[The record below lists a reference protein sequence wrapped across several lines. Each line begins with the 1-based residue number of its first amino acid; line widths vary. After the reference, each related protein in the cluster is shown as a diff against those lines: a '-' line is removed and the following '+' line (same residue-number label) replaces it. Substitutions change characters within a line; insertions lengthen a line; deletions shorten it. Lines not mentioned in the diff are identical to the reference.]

1 MTGEIVIALDG
12 MGGDSAPETVIGGA
26 ARARRHNADVKFLLF
41 GDSERLEALVKRHKS
56 LAGAVELRH
65 TDQVVTGDD
74 KPSVA
79 LRNARESSMRK
90 AIDAVKDGEAAAAVS
105 AGNTGALMAMSKF
118 VLKTIEGI
126 DRPAIVR
133 AVPTVKGQCCVLDLG
148 ANVQCSA
155 EHLVQFA
162 VMGEVFARTVLGVER
177 PTIGL
182 INIGI
187 EEIKGH
193 EEVREAAAILRE
205 TPLPII
211 FKGFIEGNDISAG
224 RVDVAVTDGFTGNVG
239 LKIAEGTVKL
249 MASFLREAFRGS
261 WRARLGYV
269 LARPALAAMRQRT
282 DPRYYDGALL
292 GGLNGIVVKAHGGT
306 DALGFSSAIGVAAE
320 MALHGFVEKIR
331 NDFERLKSC
340 AVPAGDQEPVA

>member
-1 MTGEIVIALDG
+1 VTEQIVIALDG
-12 MGGDSAPETVIGGA
+12 MGGDSAPDMVVGGA
-26 ARARRHNADVKFLLF
+26 ARARRQMANVKFLLF
-41 GDSERLEALVKRHKS
+41 GDSQRLEPLVRRHRG
-56 LAGAVELRH
+56 LAGAVEIRH
-65 TDQVVTGDD
+65 TDQIVKGDD

-79 LRNARESSMRK
+79 LRGARESSMRK
-90 AIDAVKDGEAAAAVS
+90 AIDAVKAGEAAAAVS

-118 VLKTIEGI
+118 VLKTIQGI

-133 AVPTVKGQCCVLDLG
+133 SVPTVRGLCCVLDLG

-182 INIGI
+182 LNIGI

-193 EEVREAAAILRE
+193 EEVREAAAMLRE

-211 FKGFIEGNDISAG
+211 FKGFIEGNDISSG

-249 MASFLREAFRGS
+249 MASFLRDAFRSS
-261 WRARLGYV
+261 WRARLGYL
-269 LARPALAAMRQRT
+269 LARPALAAMRERS
-282 DPRYYDGALL
+282 DPRYYDGAIL

-306 DALGFSSAIGVAAE
+306 DALGFSNAIGVAAE
-320 MALHGFVEKIR
+320 MAVNGFVPKIR
-331 NDFERLKSC
+331 DDFERLKSG
-340 AVPAGDQEPVA
+340 AMPASDQEPVA